1 MAASA
6 EPQQLDAEP
15 GVCELADWQDMLFR
29 GMTVLCLKLAFILA
43 FIGSHSLSIRVPL
56 KLFYTFLSFVTPNIN
71 L

>member
-15 GVCELADWQDMLFR
+15 GVCELADRQDMFR